1 MAYPVGESAEL
12 VMADVAE
19 SSAVD
24 TLGGKIFVRWDP
36 EAAVTAFGPV
46 SYFID
51 FLKTNGLWEPWVREC
66 PLKYSSP
73 NAPPKED
80 ILGTIFLA
88 VLAGH
93 TRYAHI
99 STIRSDSVMPALLGM
114 KRVRSED
121 AVRRAF
127 NTGKRNRMRNG
138 CGSI

>member
-1 MAYPVGESAEL
+1 MAHPAGEAEEL
-12 VMADVAE
+12 VIAAAEE

-36 EAAVTAFGPV
+36 EAAVTALGPV
-46 SYFID
+46 SYFLD

-66 PLKYSSP
+66 PRTYSSP

-93 TRYAHI
+93 KRYAHS
-99 STIRSDSVMPALLGM
+99 STIGSDSVLPGFLGM
-114 KRVRSED
+114 KRVRSAD

-127 NTGKRNRMRNG
+127 QHGASG
-138 CGSI
+138 AV